1 MNQSMKRCAVC
12 YHEKRCEIE
21 RDIIKGVPYA
31 ILSKK
36 YSIKEQCITDHKARG
51 HITAG
56 LSEEAIKKR
65 SEDLTA
71 LLDECLEISIGSARE
86 ARAAKCYS
94 AVGSIMA
101 GPYRVLER
109 APGSPEESGLE
120 AMRKELKERRD
131 VAPTT

>member
-1 MNQSMKRCAVC
+1 MKRCAVC
-12 YHEKRCEIE
+12 YHDKRSEIE

-31 ILSKK
+31 ILSAT
-36 YSIKEQCITDHKARG
+36 YSIKESCIKDHKARG

-131 VAPTT
+131 VALTTG

>member
-1 MNQSMKRCAVC
+1 MKRCAVC

-51 HITAG
+51 HIPAG
-56 LSEEAIKKR
+56 LSEEAVKR
-65 SEDLTA
+65 RGDDMSA
-71 LLDECLEISIGSARE
+71 LLEECLAISLQ
-86 ARAAKCYS
+86 AANAALGDKAYG

-101 GPYRVLER
+101 GPYKVLER
-109 APGSPEESGLE
+109 SPGRVEETGLE
-120 AMRKELKERRD
+120 AMRKEMEARRN

>member
-36 YSIKEQCITDHKARG
+36 YGIKEQCITDHKARG
-51 HITAG
+51 HIPAG

-86 ARAAKCYS
+86 ARAAKAYG

-101 GPYRVLER
+101 GPYKVLER
-109 APGSPEESGLE
+109 SPGRVEETGLE
-120 AMRKELKERRD
+120 AMRKEMEARRN

>member
-31 ILSKK
+31 ILSAT
-36 YSIKEQCITDHKARG
+36 YSIKESCIKDHKARG

-56 LSEEAIKKR
+56 LPEEAIKKR

-109 APGSPEESGLE
+109 APGSPEETGLE
-120 AMRKELKERRD
+120 AMRKEMEARRN

>member
-1 MNQSMKRCAVC
+1 MKRCAICV
-12 YHEKRCEIE
+12 HDKRCEIE
-21 RDIIKGVPYA
+21 RCILQGVPYS
-31 ILSKK
+31 IISDKFG
-36 YSIKEQCITDHKARG
+36 IKEQCVRDHKAAN
-51 HITAG
+51 HIRQDIA
-56 LSEEAIKKR
+56 KKR
-65 SEDLTA
+65 GDDMAA
-71 LLDECLEISIGSARE
+71 LLEECLAISLGAAQE

-131 VAPTT
+131 VAPTTG